1 MKIVRALIVLEIA
14 LGSSWVVAADP
25 ALDSASVQS
34 STSVQPAERGMG
46 HVILAYLPNRIF
58 DLFDLARVRVRLG
71 PGVGAGVRAT
81 QLIDVNAGLYTAFF
95 AGLRGPRQQVMVP
108 WPFGVETLTGV
119 ELGPAEVGGNRAED
133 PGYSPTEIGA
143 SIHPVLLGLDLGVD
157 PYEVLDM
164 LCGLFLLDPRADD
177 F

>member
-1 MKIVRALIVLEIA
+1 MKVVRALIVVQITLA
-14 LGSSWVVAADP
+14 SSWVQASDP
-25 ALDSASVQS
+25 APDLASADSALPA
-34 STSVQPAERGMG
+34 QPPQRGAG
-46 HVILAYLPNRIF
+46 HMILAYLPNRIF
-58 DLFDLARVRVRLG
+58 DLFDLARLRVRLG

-95 AGLRGPRQQVMVP
+95 AGLRGPRQRVMVP

-133 PGYSPTEIGA
+133 PDYSPTEIGA
-143 SIHPVLLGLDLGVD
+143 SLHPVLLGLDVGVD
-157 PYEVLDM
+157 PFEVLD
-164 LCGLFLLDPRADD
+164 LVGGLFLLDPRADD